1 MSMRRTPILVM
12 ALLATL
18 AACGGGQGDATGSS
32 GPSKQTIQSVSAN
45 GAVMPNDSTEALAVA
60 LSTARAAVAV
70 STTAVAMPIHIAC
83 LGGGSAAF
91 TVSGPDPAKWFNGV
105 LDVGEHY
112 AISFD
117 RCQTDFAAPP
127 VSGTLTLVVNDPG
140 SATLSVSTTTT
151 NLSVTLPLRTV
162 TLNGSSTLTQ
172 TVSVSA
178 SSGNTTTTHRWQ
190 SPDVQVTS
198 RRNGF
203 DSLFRLT
210 NVDYSRGEIVAVNG
224 MPVGSSCQG
233 GSTLNADLA
242 LFTWFIT
249 LATVGPV
256 LYDTTGVIV
265 QGSWVIGLPDDRIT
279 LTISQQSV
287 TVQVDLGANGSI
299 DLSFSFLFQPFF
311 DEAG

>member
-1 MSMRRTPILVM
+1 MSTRRAPILVM

-18 AACGGGQGDATGSS
+18 AACGGGQGGATGSS

-45 GAVMPNDSTEALAVA
+45 GAVMPGDSTEAMAVA
-60 LSTARAAVAV
+60 LVATQATVAASTM
-70 STTAVAMPIHIAC
+70 TVAMPIHITC
-83 LGGGSAAF
+83 FGGGSVAF
-91 TVSGPDPAKWFNGV
+91 TVSGGNPLNWFNGA
-105 LDVGEHY
+105 LDVGERY
-112 AISFD
+112 VLSFD
-117 RCQTDFAAPP
+117 RCQSTADSPP
-127 VSGTLTLVVNDPG
+127 VSGTLTLLVNDPG
-140 SATLSVSTTTT
+140 SATLSVSTTMA
-151 NLSVTLPLRTV
+151 NLSVVLPLRTV

-172 TVSVSA
+172 TVSVST
-178 SSGNTTTTHRWQ
+178 SNGNTTTTHRWQ
-190 SPDVQVTS
+190 SNDVQITS

-210 NVDYSRGEIVAVNG
+210 TVDYSRGDTVAVNG
-224 MPVGSSCQG
+224 MPVGSSYQG

-242 LFTWFIT
+242 FFTWFIT

-256 LYDTTGVIV
+256 LYDTTGVVV

-279 LTISQQSV
+279 LTISQQRV
-287 TVQVDLGANGSI
+287 TVQVDLGANDSI

>member
-1 MSMRRTPILVM
+1 MSMRRAPILVM

-32 GPSKQTIQSVSAN
+32 GPSKQTIQSVGAN
-45 GAVMPNDSTEALAVA
+45 GAVLPGDSTEAMAVA
-60 LSTARAAVAV
+60 LSAARAAVAV
-70 STTAVAMPIHIAC
+70 STMAVAMPIPITC

-117 RCQTDFAAPP
+117 RCQTDFDAPP
-127 VSGTLTLVVNDPG
+127 ISGRLTLVVNDPG

-151 NLSVTLPLRTV
+151 NLSVILPLRTV

-210 NVDYSRGEIVAVNG
+210 NVDYSRGDIVAVNG

-242 LFTWFIT
+242 FFTWFIT

-256 LYDTTGVIV
+256 QYDTTGVVV
-265 QGSWVIGLPDDRIT
+265 QGSWVIGLPDARIA
-279 LTISQQSV
+279 LTISQRRV
-287 TVQVDLGANGSI
+287 TVQVDLGANGS
-299 DLSFSFLFQPFF
+299 LSFSFPFQSFF